1 MIDLANLWRTR
12 NRIETL
18 FFKHKNSIFLSI
30 NTKCGTRR
38 NPRFWL
44 RTSFFPRTIWIWNPK
59 IFWKARTT
67 QPSNKKQLLEMTRSF
82 LSINATKKRTW
93 KITKET
99 TLFKITW
106 TNKNKYLLF
115 NPPLDPRL
123 PWEDRDLYFTLR
135 KTINKNFQIWTL
147 KTPNKNTRSTPEKKT
162 YVHWITLISVT
173 APKITIIWEPLNTL
187 AKTTNSK
194 KTKNLLIV
202 SKTPK
207 N

>member
-1 MIDLANLWRTR
+1 
-12 NRIETL
+12 
-18 FFKHKNSIFLSI
+18 
-30 NTKCGTRR
+30 
-38 NPRFWL
+38 
-44 RTSFFPRTIWIWNPK
+44 
-59 IFWKARTT
+59 
-67 QPSNKKQLLEMTRSF
+67 MTRSF

-202 SKTPK
+202 SKIPK